1 MDVAYLIKFKEEN
14 NVLSINDLCKKLNL
28 SRNKIENL
36 IKLHNI
42 PCINHKRV
50 KFFTFETYEYLK
62 SLDSELHSKLLTTEL
77 KDLIT
82 LPKLCSKVNTKYGY
96 IKTLIDSN
104 KLDLKPKKYKSVDI
118 YDEESEKIL
127 KEYLKEHPYVV
138 KREVLTRNR
147 LSKYLKVSRNKLNN
161 YLQYFKP
168 NSEEFDGKYY
178 TYEFADKMK
187 EFMDE
192 HPSIRQNKLYVKEL
206 NDMEFDS
213 RAEAYYY
220 CYMKDHNHKIKY
232 HPLNLYF
239 IDSKGNERRYEVD
252 FLVDGELVEIK
263 GDNQFDEN
271 GKPFFRGKSWKE
283 KYDCM
288 IKNNVKIITSNKFEK
303 NNEFNFMKKYFKEK
317 YSFVKSVKELFI
329 KMSEEDKRYIQ
340 SIKLNLTRNSYIYKC
355 IETSEIHFAFEWEKI
370 LGYGVSTKICSLG
383 RHFTHA
389 NNSERN
395 SYILSK
401 IEELRLK
408 GLDISWFDKNK
419 EKYLKT
425 EKEEET
431 IFNL

>member
-1 MDVAYLIKFKEEN
+1 MEKDVFLIKEISKDWKISMDSIRKVSEYLDIEYFKN
-14 NVLSINDLCKKLNL
+14 GKNFSINHDSYLQLEEFYKTHLTLEKLCKKYNI
-28 SRNKIENL
+28 SIFWIEHHL
-36 IKLHNI
+36 
-42 PCINHKRV
+42 R
-50 KFFTFETYEYLK
+50 
-62 SLDSELHSKLLTTEL
+62 D
-77 KDLIT
+77 
-82 LPKLCSKVNTKYGY
+82 
-96 IKTLIDSN
+96 N
-104 KLDLKPKKYKSVDI
+104 KLKFKPLMLGKFHF
-118 YDEESEKIL
+118 YDKENEDIL
-127 KEYLKEHPYVV
+127 KEHLKNYEYRAID
-138 KREVLTRNR
+138 KNKLTKFTM
-147 LSKYLKVSRNKLNN
+147 SKYLKVSRNKLNN

-178 TYEFADKMK
+178 TYEFANKMK
-187 EFMDE
+187 KFMDE
-192 HPSIRQNKLYVKEL
+192 YPSIRQNKVYVKEL

-220 CYMKDHNHKIKY
+220 CYMKDHNHKIKH

-271 GKPFFRGKSWKE
+271 GKPFFRGKSWQE

-303 NNEFNFMKKYFKEK
+303 NNEFNFMKKYFKEN

-329 KMSEEDKRYIQ
+329 KISEEDKHYLQ
-340 SIKLNLTRNSYIYKC
+340 SIKLNLARNSYIYKC

-389 NNSERN
+389 NDSEHN

-401 IEELRLK
+401 IEELRSK
-408 GLDISWFDKNK
+408 GLDVSWFDKNK

-425 EKEEET
+425 ENEKET
-431 IFNL
+431 IVDL